1 MLWRPPWTAP
11 FQKTT
16 AVVKLS
22 INFDRQFP
30 IENVMQNTI

>member
-1 MLWRPPWTAP
+1 MLWRPPWTAL

-22 INFDRQFP
+22 INFDSQFRT
-30 IENVMQNTI
+30 ENLMQITI